1 MEIGLK
7 IFAVVLLGISV
18 YFYSNGETDRTFAAV
33 IVAICS
39 YFVSMRFGAKARLDA
54 AVETTEKADEVDE

>member
-7 IFAVVLLGISV
+7 IFAVVLLGAAA
-18 YFYSNGETDRTFAAV
+18 YFYSNGETDRTFASV

-39 YFVSMRFGAKARLDA
+39 YFVSVRFGAKQRLNA
-54 AVETTEKADEVDE
+54 AAETAKPIDEVDE